1 MDIKYVVVII
11 FFSFILGF
19 VLAYILNKRS
29 IEKKKVGTISINI
42 DDIDIDNVRI
52 TFYNPKRLLN
62 SSDCA
67 YFDVIYEHYD
77 NRE

>member
-19 VLAYILNKRS
+19 VLAYVLNKRS
-29 IEKKKVGTISINI
+29 IEKKKVGTISINV
-42 DDIDIDNVRI
+42 DDIDINNVKI
-52 TFYNPKRLLN
+52 TFYNPKRLFN

-67 YFDVIYEHYD
+67 YFDVIYEHYE